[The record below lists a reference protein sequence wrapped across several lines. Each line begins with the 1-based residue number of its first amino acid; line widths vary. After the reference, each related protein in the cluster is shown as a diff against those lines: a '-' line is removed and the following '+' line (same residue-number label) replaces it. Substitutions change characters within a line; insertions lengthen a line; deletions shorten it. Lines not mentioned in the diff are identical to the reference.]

1 MISRFEKIQGTL
13 TGLCLVFRKDLIQLN
28 SNTWY
33 NVERRRVIKIFSF
46 QLVE

>member
-1 MISRFEKIQGTL
+1 MISGFEKIQGTL

-33 NVERRRVIKIFSF
+33 NVERRVIKIFSF
-46 QLVE
+46 QLFE